1 MPKKLALSLLVGSLL
16 SAAALC
22 LAFRN
27 VPLTALIAYWGKI
40 AYIGLVPSIL
50 LIILTFVLRVY
61 RWRIILK
68 DAVRLNFW
76 QAFHPLMIGFMINDI
91 LPGRVGELARP
102 AILKKKYGLAFGT
115 GLATVAAERVF
126 DMFILIALFAAIFT
140 TVTRRPDL
148 EVTFGGLH
156 LNSHT
161 LQSAAWAMIRISIV
175 LVIGL
180 IAVAFSATR
189 RWLLR
194 MIESLM
200 DLSDR
205 SGPTI
210 QKHVRRI
217 GRLSIGW
224 VESLAEGLKLVR
236 YPRRAIACLVLTI
249 LIWALSVLSY
259 YVFAIGCPGIDLSM
273 TEMTAVVTIICFFIA
288 LPSVPGYWGV
298 WEAGGVF
305 GLSLFGISTK
315 DAAGFTLV
323 THALQ
328 LFPVILIGWI
338 SALLTSVDIWQLTY
352 AAKTKPTNEV
362 ET

>member
-1 MPKKLALSLLVGSLL
+1 MPRKLVLSLLIGSLL
-16 SAAALC
+16 SAAALY

-27 VPLTALIAYWGKI
+27 VPMAELIAYWGKI
-40 AYIGLVPSIL
+40 AYTGLVPSIL
-50 LIILTFVLRVY
+50 LILLSFALRVY

-102 AILKKKYGLAFGT
+102 AILKKKHDLAFGT

-126 DMFILIALFAAIFT
+126 DMMILIALFAAIFT
-140 TVTRRPDL
+140 TVTSRPDL

-156 LNSHT
+156 LNGHT
-161 LQSAAWAMIRISIV
+161 LQAAAWAMIRISIL

-180 IAVAFSATR
+180 MLLAFSVTR
-189 RWLLR
+189 RRLVG

-200 DLSDR
+200 ELAGR
-205 SGPTI
+205 AGPI
-210 QKHVRRI
+210 IRKPVQRI

-224 VESLAEGLKLVR
+224 VESLAQGLRLVR
-236 YPRRAIACLVLTI
+236 YPGRALVCLVLTI

-273 TEMTAVVTIICFFIA
+273 TEMTAYVTIICFFIA
-288 LPSVPGYWGV
+288 LPSVPGYWGL
-298 WEAGGVF
+298 WEAGGIF
-305 GLSLFGISTK
+305 ALSLFGIPTG

-328 LFPVILIGWI
+328 LFPVILIGWL
-338 SALLTSVDIWQLTY
+338 SALRTSVDIWQLTY
-352 AAKTKPTNEV
+352 ETKTKSINEV
-362 ET
+362 EA